1 MEIKVLPQK
10 DLKNFWKIQV
20 EYLDNWSFEYL
31 KKEHSKYPNLYI
43 GCYEDNKLIGIA
55 YGFIKKEIIILQGI
69 AVKHDIWR
77 KGIGSKILNFFEKQA
92 KHTGKKII
100 SVGSAEGFV
109 EKFYL
114 KNGYEPV
121 SIHAKGENH
130 NLFAEKKVKNYEDG
144 LKKREKLRKKYNPKE
159 VIFIMDKKI

>member
-1 MEIKVLPQK
+1 MRKIGKCSQELTDTILKKSTLILTYLLNGINMEIKVLPQK

-100 SVGSAEGFV
+100 SVGSE
-109 EKFYL
+109 
-114 KNGYEPV
+114 
-121 SIHAKGENH
+121 
-130 NLFAEKKVKNYEDG
+130 
-144 LKKREKLRKKYNPKE
+144 
-159 VIFIMDKKI
+159 